1 MIFEN
6 TLQKLIAM
14 KISETIVLLGAS
26 FNPSCPGYMAGKFL
40 HNKGFQLHAVAQ
52 KKGQLDGLDI
62 HDASNPPDHA
72 DTISVFLNQ
81 GRQKNYYDYILNL
94 HPKRI
99 IFNPGTENPE
109 LIELATQRNIQIIK
123 GCTIAMLMN
132 GVL

>member
-1 MIFEN
+1 LKI
-6 TLQKLIAM
+6 TLQKTKSM
-14 KISETIVLLGAS
+14 KTSETIVLLGAS
-26 FNPSCPGYMAGKFL
+26 SNPNRPGYMAGKFL

-52 KKGQLDGLDI
+52 KKGQLDGLAI
-62 HDASNPPDHA
+62 HDTSNPPEHA
-72 DTISVFLNQ
+72 DTISVFLNPD
-81 GRQKNYYDYILNL
+81 RQKNYYDYILNL

>member
-6 TLQKLIAM
+6 YFAEDKIDENKWNNRPLRSILQPQSTRIY
-14 KISETIVLLGAS
+14 GR
-26 FNPSCPGYMAGKFL
+26 KFL
-40 HNKGFQLHAVAQ
+40 HNKAFQLHAVAQ
-52 KKGQLDGLDI
+52 KKGQLDGLAI
-62 HDASNPPDHA
+62 HDTSNPPEHA
-72 DTISVFLNQ
+72 DTISVFLNPD
-81 GRQKNYYDYILNL
+81 RQKNYYDYILNL

>member
-1 MIFEN
+1 M
-6 TLQKLIAM
+6 
-14 KISETIVLLGAS
+14 
-26 FNPSCPGYMAGKFL
+26 
-40 HNKGFQLHAVAQ
+40 
-52 KKGQLDGLDI
+52 
-62 HDASNPPDHA
+62 
-72 DTISVFLNQ
+72 
-81 GRQKNYYDYILNL
+81 LNL